1 MIEPMTESEN
11 SLQNEKDKNI
21 ALLVYLLLGLG
32 FLTGGL
38 TAVAAMIINY
48 IKMDD
53 IRGTWIESHFRWQL
67 NTFWYGLLWSFLAFL
82 TWIVLLG
89 WFSGPLVTLWL
100 IYRIAKGAI
109 YLNDGKPVIF

>member
-1 MIEPMTESEN
+1 MIEPMTENEN
-11 SLQNEKDKNI
+11 SLQDKKDKNI

-38 TAVAAMIINY
+38 TAVAAMII
-48 IKMDD
+48 
-53 IRGTWIESHFRWQL
+53 TWIESHFRWQL
-67 NTFWYGLLWSFLAFL
+67 NTFWYGLLWTFIAFL
-82 TWIVLLG
+82 TWIILLG
-89 WFSGPLVTLWL
+89 WFSGALVTLWL

>member
-1 MIEPMTESEN
+1 MIEPMTESED

-53 IRGTWIESHFRWQL
+53 IRGTWIERHLVGNPFSL
-67 NTFWYGLLWSFLAFL
+67 AAEYLLVWTVVELSCFLDMDCSS
-82 TWIVLLG
+82 WV
-89 WFSGPLVTLWL
+89 V
-100 IYRIAKGAI
+100 
-109 YLNDGKPVIF
+109 